1 MPSGGWVFGFAVM
14 RPVNALMR
22 CDARQHGYA
31 LVSLLSVMTWLA
43 SFAPAV
49 APRVQQQTQREWEK
63 EALFRGDQVGEA
75 IRAYYR
81 SRGAQGVNALPTS
94 IDQLLEGVQIPG
106 RTKRL
111 QILRPSAARDPLSSD
126 GEWRLIGPTS
136 QDFRGFV
143 QSLTLYSGGVP
154 PVPRQEFS
162 GLASLIPRMSNVL
175 DVESERT
182 APGGITSLDASGP
195 FIGVASASQR
205 DSVISFFGI
214 ERHDEWIFTPMFR

>member
-1 MPSGGWVFGFAVM
+1 M
-14 RPVNALMR
+14 RTVKALQG
-22 CDARQHGYA
+22 CGDRQRGYA
-31 LVSLLSVMTWLA
+31 LVSLLAFMSLLA
-43 SFAPAV
+43 LFALAV

-63 EALFRGDQVGEA
+63 EALFRGDQVADA

-94 IDQLLEGVQIPG
+94 MDQLLEGVQIPG

-111 QILRPSAARDPLSSD
+111 QILRPSAARDPLSPD
-126 GEWRLIGPTS
+126 GEWQLIGPTS

-154 PVPRQEFS
+154 PVPRGEFS
-162 GLASLIPRMSNVL
+162 GLASLIPRVSNVL
-175 DVESERT
+175 DVESAQT
-182 APGGITSLDASGP
+182 TPGLSSMSDASGP
-195 FIGVASASQR
+195 FIGVASSSQR

-214 ERHDEWIFTPMFR
+214 ERHNEWIFTPMFR

>member
-1 MPSGGWVFGFAVM
+1 MRIIKAPPSCGDSE
-14 RPVNALMR
+14 R
-22 CDARQHGYA
+22 GYA
-31 LVSLLSVMTWLA
+31 LVSLLALMSLLA
-43 SFAPAV
+43 LFALAV

-63 EALFRGDQVGEA
+63 EAIFRGDQVSEA

-81 SRGAQGVNALPTS
+81 SRGSQGVNALPTS
-94 IDQLLEGVQIPG
+94 MDQLLEGVQIPG

-111 QILRPSAARDPLSSD
+111 QILRPSAATDPLSSD

-143 QSLTLYSGGVP
+143 QSLTLYTNGVP
-154 PVPRQEFS
+154 PVPRQEFAA
-162 GLASLIPRMSNVL
+162 LASLMPRVSNVL
-175 DVESERT
+175 DVESAP
-182 APGGITSLDASGP
+182 APGSDNTSPDASGP
-195 FIGVASASQR
+195 FIGVASRSQR

>member
-1 MPSGGWVFGFAVM
+1 M
-14 RPVNALMR
+14 RTVKALKR
-22 CDARQHGYA
+22 CSDRERGYA
-31 LVSLLSVMTWLA
+31 LVSLLALMSLLA
-43 SFAPAV
+43 LFALAV
-49 APRVQQQTQREWEK
+49 APRVQQQAQREWEK

-94 IDQLLEGVQIPG
+94 MDQLLEGVQIPG

-111 QILRPSAARDPLSSD
+111 QILRPSAARDALSSD

-143 QSLTLYSGGVP
+143 QNLTLYSGGVP
-154 PVPRQEFS
+154 PVPRQEFT

-175 DVESERT
+175 DVDSGP
-182 APGGITSLDASGP
+182 APGGDSSSLDASGP
-195 FIGVASASQR
+195 FIGVASRSQR
-205 DSVISFFGI
+205 DSVITFFGI
-214 ERHDEWIFTPMFR
+214 ERHDQWIFTPMFR

>member
-1 MPSGGWVFGFAVM
+1 M
-14 RPVNALMR
+14 RTVKALQG
-22 CDARQHGYA
+22 CDDRQRGYA
-31 LVSLLSVMTWLA
+31 LVSLLALMSLLA
-43 SFAPAV
+43 LFALAV

-63 EALFRGDQVGEA
+63 EALFRGDQVAEA
-75 IRAYYR
+75 IRVYYR

-94 IDQLLEGVQIPG
+94 MDQLLEGVQIPG

-111 QILRPSAARDPLSSD
+111 QILRQSAARDPLSPD

-143 QSLTLYSGGVP
+143 QSLTLYSGGAP

-162 GLASLIPRMSNVL
+162 GLANLIPRMSNVL
-175 DVESERT
+175 DVEP
-182 APGGITSLDASGP
+182 APTSGGASSLDASGP
-195 FIGVASASQR
+195 FIGVASGSQR

-214 ERHDEWIFTPMFR
+214 ERHDQWIFTPMFR

>member
-1 MPSGGWVFGFAVM
+1 M
-14 RPVNALMR
+14 RTVKAPKSCGDR
-22 CDARQHGYA
+22 ERGYA
-31 LVSLLSVMTWLA
+31 LVALLALMSLLAL
-43 SFAPAV
+43 FALAV

-81 SRGAQGVNALPTS
+81 SRGAQGVNSLPTS
-94 IDQLLEGVQIPG
+94 MDQLIEGVQIPG

-136 QDFRGFV
+136 EDFRGFV
-143 QSLTLYSGGVP
+143 QSLTLYTGGVP
-154 PVPRQEFS
+154 PVPRQEFTA
-162 GLASLIPRMSNVL
+162 LASLIPRMSNVL
-175 DVESERT
+175 DVESAGT
-182 APGGITSLDASGP
+182 ARGGESTSPDASGP
-195 FIGVASASQR
+195 FIGVASRSQR
-205 DSVISFFGI
+205 DSVITFFGI

>member
-1 MPSGGWVFGFAVM
+1 M
-14 RPVNALMR
+14 RTVNALKNGQ
-22 CDARQHGYA
+22 ARERGYA
-31 LVSLLSVMTWLA
+31 LVSLLALMSLLA
-43 SFAPAV
+43 MFALAV

-63 EALFRGDQVGEA
+63 EAMFRGDQVADA
-75 IRAYYR
+75 IRVYYR

-94 IDQLLEGVQIPG
+94 MDQLLEGVQLPG

-143 QSLTLYSGGVP
+143 QSLTLYSGGIP
-154 PVPRQEFS
+154 PVPRQEFTS
-162 GLASLIPRMSNVL
+162 LAGLIPRMSSVL
-175 DVESERT
+175 DVEST
-182 APGGITSLDASGP
+182 GSSPGGASTSSDASGP
-195 FIGVASASQR
+195 FIGVASSSQR
-205 DSVISFFGI
+205 DSVITFFGI

>member
-1 MPSGGWVFGFAVM
+1 M
-14 RPVNALMR
+14 RTVKALKGR
-22 CDARQHGYA
+22 DDRQRGYA
-31 LVSLLSVMTWLA
+31 LVSLLALMSLLA
-43 SFAPAV
+43 LFALAV

-75 IRAYYR
+75 IRAYYGSNTR
-81 SRGAQGVNALPTS
+81 YQGRQGVNALPTS
-94 IDQLLEGVQIPG
+94 MDQLLEGVQIPG

-154 PVPRQEFS
+154 PAPRQEFS
-162 GLASLIPRMSNVL
+162 GLASLIPRMGNVL
-175 DVESERT
+175 DVESAGT
-182 APGGITSLDASGP
+182 APGGATSLDASGP
-195 FIGVASASQR
+195 FIGVASGSQR

-214 ERHDEWIFTPMFR
+214 ERHDQWIFTPMFR

>member
-1 MPSGGWVFGFAVM
+1 M
-14 RPVNALMR
+14 RTVKALNR
-22 CDARQHGYA
+22 CEDRQRGYA
-31 LVSLLSVMTWLA
+31 LVSLLAFMSLLA
-43 SFAPAV
+43 LFALAV
-49 APRVQQQTQREWEK
+49 APRVQQQTQRDWEK
-63 EALFRGDQVGEA
+63 EALFRGDQVAEA

-94 IDQLLEGVQIPG
+94 MDQLLEGVQIPG

-162 GLASLIPRMSNVL
+162 GLASLIPRMSSVL
-175 DVESERT
+175 DVESAAT
-182 APGGITSLDASGP
+182 APGGATSLDASGP
-195 FIGVASASQR
+195 FIGVASGSQR

>member
-1 MPSGGWVFGFAVM
+1 MGTVKS
-14 RPVNALMR
+14 LKS
-22 CDARQHGYA
+22 CDSQQSGYA
-31 LVSLLSVMTWLA
+31 LVSLLALMSLLA
-43 SFAPAV
+43 LFALAV

-63 EALFRGDQVGEA
+63 EALFRGDQVAEA

-94 IDQLLEGVQIPG
+94 MDQLLEGVQIPG

-154 PVPRQEFS
+154 PAPRQEFS
-162 GLASLIPRMSNVL
+162 GLASLIPRMSSVL
-175 DVESERT
+175 DVESAGT
-182 APGGITSLDASGP
+182 APGGATSLDASGP
-195 FIGVASASQR
+195 FIGVASRSQR
-205 DSVISFFGI
+205 DSVISFFGL

>member
-1 MPSGGWVFGFAVM
+1 M
-14 RPVNALMR
+14 RTVKALKS
-22 CDARQHGYA
+22 CDDRERGYA
-31 LVSLLSVMTWLA
+31 LVSLLALMSLLA
-43 SFAPAV
+43 LFALAV

-94 IDQLLEGVQIPG
+94 MDQLIEGVQIPG

-143 QSLTLYSGGVP
+143 QSLTLYTGGVP
-154 PVPRQEFS
+154 PVPRQEFT

-175 DVESERT
+175 EVESEGT
-182 APGGITSLDASGP
+182 APGGTSTSLDASGP
-195 FIGVASASQR
+195 FIGVSSRSQR

>member
-1 MPSGGWVFGFAVM
+1 M
-14 RPVNALMR
+14 RTVKALKG
-22 CDARQHGYA
+22 CGDRQGGYA
-31 LVSLLSVMTWLA
+31 LVSLLALMSLLA
-43 SFAPAV
+43 LFALAV

-63 EALFRGDQVGEA
+63 EALFRGDQVAEA

-94 IDQLLEGVQIPG
+94 MDQLLEGVQIPG

-111 QILRPSAARDPLSSD
+111 QILRPSAARDPLSPD

-143 QSLTLYSGGVP
+143 QSLTLYTGGVP
-154 PVPRQEFS
+154 PAPRQEFS
-162 GLASLIPRMSNVL
+162 GLASLIPRMSSVL
-175 DVESERT
+175 NAETENTV
-182 APGGITSLDASGP
+182 PGLSSTSSDASGP
-195 FIGVASASQR
+195 FIGVASSSQR

>member
-1 MPSGGWVFGFAVM
+1 M
-14 RPVNALMR
+14 RTVKAR
-22 CDARQHGYA
+22 KSCDDRQRGYA
-31 LVSLLSVMTWLA
+31 LVSLLALMSLLA
-43 SFAPAV
+43 LFALAV

-63 EALFRGDQVGEA
+63 EALFRGEQVSEA

-94 IDQLLEGVQIPG
+94 MDQLLEGVQLPG

-162 GLASLIPRMSNVL
+162 GLASLVPRVTNAL
-175 DVESERT
+175 DAETENNF
-182 APGGITSLDASGP
+182 PGLSSGSDASGP
-195 FIGVASASQR
+195 FIGVSSSSQR

-214 ERHDEWIFTPMFR
+214 ERHDAWIFTPMFR

>member
-1 MPSGGWVFGFAVM
+1 M
-14 RPVNALMR
+14 RTGKALKS
-22 CDARQHGYA
+22 CDDRQSGYA
-31 LVSLLSVMTWLA
+31 LVSLLALMSLLA
-43 SFAPAV
+43 LFALAA

-63 EALFRGDQVGEA
+63 EALFRGDQVAEA

-81 SRGAQGVNALPTS
+81 SRGAQGVSALPTS
-94 IDQLLEGVQIPG
+94 MDQLLEGVQIPG

-126 GEWRLIGPTS
+126 GEWQLISPTS

-143 QSLTLYSGGVP
+143 QSLTLYAGGVP

-162 GLASLIPRMSNVL
+162 GLASLVPRMGSVL
-175 DVESERT
+175 DVESGERSPSL
-182 APGGITSLDASGP
+182 ASTSSDVSGP
-195 FIGVASASQR
+195 FIGVASSSQR

-214 ERHDEWIFTPMFR
+214 ERHEEWIFTPMFR

>member
-1 MPSGGWVFGFAVM
+1 M
-14 RPVNALMR
+14 RTVKSPKS
-22 CDARQHGYA
+22 CDDRQRGYA
-31 LVSLLSVMTWLA
+31 LVSLLALMSLLA
-43 SFAPAV
+43 LFALAV
-49 APRVQQQTQREWEK
+49 APRVQQQTQRDWEK

-94 IDQLLEGVQIPG
+94 MDQLLEGVQIPG

-143 QSLTLYSGGVP
+143 QSLTLYSSGVA

-175 DVESERT
+175 DVES
-182 APGGITSLDASGP
+182 AAPPGGATSLDASGP
-195 FIGVASASQR
+195 FIGVASGSQR

-214 ERHDEWIFTPMFR
+214 ERHDQWIFTPMFR

>member
-1 MPSGGWVFGFAVM
+1 M
-14 RPVNALMR
+14 RTVKALKSCGDR
-22 CDARQHGYA
+22 EGGYA
-31 LVSLLSVMTWLA
+31 LVSLLALMSLLA
-43 SFAPAV
+43 LFALAV
-49 APRVQQQTQREWEK
+49 APRVQQQAQREWEK

-94 IDQLLEGVQIPG
+94 MDQLLEGVQVPG

-111 QILRPSAARDPLSSD
+111 QILRPSAARDPLSAD

-143 QSLTLYSGGVP
+143 QNLTLYSGGVP
-154 PVPRQEFS
+154 PVPRQEFT

-175 DVESERT
+175 DVDSAP
-182 APGGITSLDASGP
+182 APGGESTSLDASGP
-195 FIGVASASQR
+195 FIGVASRSQR
-205 DSVISFFGI
+205 DSVFSFFGI
-214 ERHDEWIFTPMFR
+214 ERHDQWIFTPMFR

>member
-1 MPSGGWVFGFAVM
+1 M
-14 RPVNALMR
+14 RTVKALKS
-22 CDARQHGYA
+22 CDDRQRGYA
-31 LVSLLSVMTWLA
+31 LVSLLALMSLLA
-43 SFAPAV
+43 LFALAV

-94 IDQLLEGVQIPG
+94 MDQLLEGVQIPG

-175 DVESERT
+175 DVESAGT
-182 APGGITSLDASGP
+182 APGGASTSLDASGP
-195 FIGVASASQR
+195 FIGVASGSQR

>member
-1 MPSGGWVFGFAVM
+1 M
-14 RPVNALMR
+14 RTVKALKD
-22 CDARQHGYA
+22 CDDRQGGYA
-31 LVSLLSVMTWLA
+31 LVSLLALMSVLA
-43 SFAPAV
+43 LFALAV

-63 EALFRGDQVGEA
+63 EALFRGNQVGEA
-75 IRAYYR
+75 IHAYYR

-94 IDQLLEGVQIPG
+94 MDQLLEGVQIPG

-175 DVESERT
+175 EGEPDGTS
-182 APGGITSLDASGP
+182 PGLPSMSSDASGP
-195 FIGVASASQR
+195 FIGVASGSQR

>member
-1 MPSGGWVFGFAVM
+1 M
-14 RPVNALMR
+14 RTANALKSCHAGER
-22 CDARQHGYA
+22 GYA
-31 LVSLLSVMTWLA
+31 LVSLLALMSLLA
-43 SFAPAV
+43 LFALAV

-63 EALFRGDQVGEA
+63 EALFRGEQVGDA

-94 IDQLLEGVQIPG
+94 MDQLLEGVQVPG

-143 QSLTLYSGGVP
+143 QSLTLYAGGVP
-154 PVPRQEFS
+154 PAPRQEFTA
-162 GLASLIPRMSNVL
+162 LASLIPRMGSVS
-175 DVESERT
+175 DVEST
-182 APGGITSLDASGP
+182 GTTPGGSSSLNASGP
-195 FIGVASASQR
+195 FIGVASSSQR

>member
-1 MPSGGWVFGFAVM
+1 M
-14 RPVNALMR
+14 RTVKALNC
-22 CDARQHGYA
+22 CDDRQRGYA
-31 LVSLLSVMTWLA
+31 LVSLLALMSLLA
-43 SFAPAV
+43 LFALAV

-81 SRGAQGVNALPTS
+81 SRGAQGVNSLPTS
-94 IDQLLEGVQIPG
+94 MDQLLEGVQIPG

-154 PVPRQEFS
+154 PAPRSEFN

-175 DVESERT
+175 DVESGGT
-182 APGGITSLDASGP
+182 ASGLSSTSSDTSGP
-195 FIGVASASQR
+195 FIGVASGSQR